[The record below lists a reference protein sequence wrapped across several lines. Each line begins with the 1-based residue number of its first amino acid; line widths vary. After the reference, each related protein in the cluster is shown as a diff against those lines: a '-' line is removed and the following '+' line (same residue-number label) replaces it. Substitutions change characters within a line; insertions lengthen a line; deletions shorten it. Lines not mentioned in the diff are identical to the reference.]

1 MDWLRL
7 PERQI
12 EIAVA
17 PVSRADYAR
26 FAQETRSPIPPRS
39 GAATSP
45 VTRVS
50 AEEACAFAVWLS
62 QRDVYRYCL
71 PTLDDMLALAGVV
84 HEGESAGNKPVK
96 LRPTVAE
103 DGPCPLSEWLQCVP
117 DCGDGRLGLHCV
129 ANVSWLCRAGRA
141 STCGALSE
149 GRYSFVTFRLV
160 RTNGR

>member
-26 FAQETRSPIPPRS
+26 FAQETRSPTPPRA
-39 GAATSP
+39 GPVTDP

-50 AEEACAFAVWLS
+50 AEEAGAFAAWLS
-62 QRDVYRYCL
+62 QRDVYRYRL

-84 HEGESAGNKPVK
+84 HEGGSVGNQPIH

-141 STCGALSE
+141 GTRGALSE

>member
-7 PERQI
+7 SERQI

-26 FAQETRSPIPPRS
+26 FAQETRSPTPPRAGS
-39 GAATSP
+39 VTGP
-45 VTRVS
+45 VTWVS
-50 AEEACAFAVWLS
+50 AEEAGAFAAWLS
-62 QRDVYRYCL
+62 QRDVYRYRL

-84 HEGESAGNKPVK
+84 HEGGSVGNQPIH

-117 DCGDGRLGLHCV
+117 DCGDDRIGLHCV
-129 ANVSWLCRAGRA
+129 ANVAWLCRAGRA
-141 STCGALSE
+141 STRGALSE